1 MLFDWLKR
9 NKGTPLFK
17 VIVLLLILFVL
28 RVGFVIFN
36 NINSNNVD
44 NTSGERENTN
54 VIERILNP
62 PENEDGEKEPL
73 FDIHIGW
80 SNVVVFTGLAIA
92 LAVIERRKDKST
104 EEQPMMKRKSENNDN
119 DDEEI

>member
-1 MLFDWLKR
+1 MIFEWLKK

-28 RVGFVIFN
+28 RIGFVFF
-36 NINSNNVD
+36 NSNNVD
-44 NTSGERENTN
+44 DTSSESKNTN
-54 VIERILNP
+54 VIERILSP
-62 PENEDGEKEPL
+62 PENDDGEKEPL

-80 SNVVVFTGLAIA
+80 SNVVIFTGLAIA

-104 EEQPMMKRKSENNDN
+104 EEQPMMKRKSDN
-119 DDEEI
+119 DDDNDEEM